1 MSVNVL
7 GTFLCY
13 KYAGAQMIEQ
23 GKGGRII
30 GAASIAS
37 KQGLFLI
44 MTQSNQFWKFSND
57 IGQGWPTLP
66 IYSTSKFAVRGMTQ
80 NAGASTGNL
89 LIIVC

>member
-1 MSVNVL
+1 
-7 GTFLCY
+7 
-13 KYAGAQMIEQ
+13 MIEQ

-57 IGQGWPTLP
+57 IGQRLA
-66 IYSTSKFAVRGMTQ
+66 Y
-80 NAGASTGNL
+80 ASHL
-89 LIIVC
+89 QYK